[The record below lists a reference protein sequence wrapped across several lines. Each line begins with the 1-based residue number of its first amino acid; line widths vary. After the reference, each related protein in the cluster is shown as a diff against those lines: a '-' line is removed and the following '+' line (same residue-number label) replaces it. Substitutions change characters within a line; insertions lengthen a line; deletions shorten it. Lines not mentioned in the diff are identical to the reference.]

1 LEDLSR
7 RALLTGV
14 CGVAVATVTALP
26 SDAASAVRK
35 LSDGRL
41 SIRVR
46 DISALKEVGSSV
58 RVGVLKGQPVA
69 LARTGPSDFVAFTLI
84 CPHQE
89 FRVVKDG
96 AGWLCKAH
104 GSKFESNGDLNF
116 GPATTGLPQVPAKFS
131 RGQVIIG

>member
-1 LEDLSR
+1 MEDLSR

-14 CGVAVATVTALP
+14 CGVAVATVTSLP
-26 SDAASAVRK
+26 ADAASAVKK

-58 RVGVLKGQPVA
+58 RVGVFRNQPVA
-69 LARTGPSDFVAFTLI
+69 LARTGPSTFIAFALI
-84 CPHQE
+84 CPHQQY
-89 FRVVKDG
+89 RVQKDG
-96 AGWLCKAH
+96 DGWLCKEH

-116 GPATTGLPQVPAKFS
+116 GPATTGLPRVPAKFS
-131 RGQVIIG
+131 KGQVVIG